1 MLAWT
6 LTWLVDMGVGVA
18 DDVDAESPC
27 FHGPNIFGLL
37 I

>member
-1 MLAWT
+1 MLKWM
-6 LTWLVDMGVGVA
+6 LTWLVDMDVVVV

-27 FHGPNIFGLL
+27 FHGL

>member
-1 MLAWT
+1 MLTWT
-6 LTWLVDMGVGVA
+6 LTWLVDMDVDVA
-18 DDVDAESPC
+18 DDVGTESPC